1 MKHGLRFWR
10 KKLGRTPSHRA
21 SLLRNLLTQLV
32 YHERIETTLA
42 KAKFMQRQA
51 DKLIEWTK
59 RGTPLNLRKAKDML
73 FVDHITFNKL
83 RGPLMARYAT
93 RKGGY
98 TRLHLNGHRG
108 LASDRAP
115 LAIIELVDNPN
126 DIIHGLAKLHL
137 PKLQA
142 QLAQVESQLYTRS
155 VIPIQDPVTGEAG
168 HSVRL
173 QDRHDVKGRVK
184 EKLTGQEK
192 ALLKMIG
199 KMRKAL
205 ESYPAARAAEDAH
218 AARARA
224 ARAPSHKRIVEAVQ
238 AKLNAAVDK
247 AAGEPGFELLG
258 GAFAAALADAKLVI
272 VPGTVTIT
280 KPLEGED
287 GADSPIVDV
296 LTQDKQMHFVER
308 VQQHLDAEVAAAA
321 PRFPTP
327 LVASR
332 GKNAAAAAAAS
343 SSTSPSSASAPFS
356 SSSVLSST
364 PTPSPETVFGPDFE
378 ARFSIDAAGKLE
390 LIPSAAERAY
400 EGVAMPRINS
410 VHLGNGAEG
419 LEGIPYER
427 EVPGD
432 VVVEHGDSTAAPAQ
446 AAKKDD
452 APVASTVGRLWGKIT
467 GARK

>member
-59 RGTPLNLRKAKDML
+59 RGTPLDLRKAKDML

-137 PKLQA
+137 PKLQT

-155 VIPIQDPVTGEAG
+155 VIPIQDPVTGESA
-168 HSVRL
+168 HVVRL
-173 QDRHDVKGRVK
+173 EDRHDVSGRVK
-184 EKLTGQEK
+184 EKLTGKEK

-205 ESYPAARAAEDAH
+205 ESYPQARAAEQAH
-218 AARARA
+218 AERVRVERAG
-224 ARAPSHKRIVEAVQ
+224 PHKRIVELVQ
-238 AKLNAAVDK
+238 EKLNAAVDK
-247 AAGEPGFELLG
+247 AAGEPGFEMLG
-258 GAFAAALADAKLVI
+258 GAFAAALADARLEI

-280 KPLEGED
+280 KPLE
-287 GADSPIVDV
+287 DSAAENGPIVDV
-296 LTQDKQMHFVER
+296 LTQDRQMEFVER
-308 VQQHLDAEVAAAA
+308 VRQHLDAEVAAAA

-327 LVASR
+327 
-332 GKNAAAAAAAS
+332 AAAAS
-343 SSTSPSSASAPFS
+343 SNTSPRSKPTANAVSSTSNSSSSASPSSSPARSP
-356 SSSVLSST
+356 T
-364 PTPSPETVFGPDFE
+364 PTPSADTAFGPEFE
-378 ARFSIDAAGKLE
+378 ARFSIDAAGNLE

-400 EGVAMPRINS
+400 EGVAVPRINP
-410 VHLGNGAEG
+410 VHLADGAEG
-419 LEGIPYER
+419 VDGIPFER
-427 EVPGD
+427 EVPD
-432 VVVEHGDSTAAPAQ
+432 DIVLEEEVPMKEDDKPA
-446 AAKKDD
+446 
-452 APVASTVGRLWGKIT
+452 VASTVGRLWGKIT

>member
-59 RGTPLNLRKAKDML
+59 RGTPLDLRKAKDML

-126 DIIHGLAKLHL
+126 DIVHGLAKLHL
-137 PKLQA
+137 PKLQK

-155 VIPIQDPVTGEAG
+155 VIPIQDPVTGESA
-168 HSVRL
+168 HVVRL
-173 QDRHDVKGRVK
+173 QDRHDVSGRTK
-184 EKLTGQEK
+184 EKLTGKEK
-192 ALLKMIG
+192 ALLKMIS
-199 KMRKAL
+199 KMQKAL
-205 ESYPAARAAEDAH
+205 ESYPQARAAELAH
-218 AARARA
+218 AERVRVERAG
-224 ARAPSHKRIVEAVQ
+224 SHKRIVELAQ
-238 AKLNAAVDK
+238 EKLNAAVDK
-247 AAGEPGFELLG
+247 AAGEPGFEMLG
-258 GAFAAALADAKLVI
+258 GAFAAALADARLEI

-280 KPLEGED
+280 KSLDAED
-287 GADSPIVDV
+287 GGPIVDV
-296 LTQDKQMHFVER
+296 LTQDRQINFVER
-308 VQQHLDAEVAAAA
+308 VRQHLDAEVAAAV

-327 LVASR
+327 AATATTSSR
-332 GKNAAAAAAAS
+332 SKPTAAAT
-343 SSTSPSSASAPFS
+343 SSTSPSSPTPSSALTPS
-356 SSSVLSST
+356 PT
-364 PTPSPETVFGPDFE
+364 PTPSADTVFGPDFE
-378 ARFSIDAAGKLE
+378 ARFSIDAAGNLE

-400 EGVAMPRINS
+400 EGVAVPRINP
-410 VHLGNGAEG
+410 VHLEEGAER
-419 LEGIPYER
+419 LDGIPFER
-427 EVPGD
+427 EVPD
-432 VVVEHGDSTAAPAQ
+432 DLVLEEEVPRKEDDKPA
-446 AAKKDD
+446 
-452 APVASTVGRLWGKIT
+452 VASTVGRLWGKIT